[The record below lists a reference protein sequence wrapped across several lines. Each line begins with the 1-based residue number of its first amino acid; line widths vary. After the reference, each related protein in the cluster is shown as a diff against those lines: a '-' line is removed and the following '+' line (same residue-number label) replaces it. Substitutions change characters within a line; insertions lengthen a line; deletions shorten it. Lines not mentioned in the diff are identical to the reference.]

1 MKENEKIDETITVV
15 DWDNADESDLN
26 EIIGDVLKE
35 AYEVSEDGSISL
47 RKPFVLIIWNIME
60 I

>member
-1 MKENEKIDETITVV
+1 MKENEKINETITVV
-15 DWDNADESDLN
+15 DCDNAD

-47 RKPFVLIIWNIME
+47 RKPFVLII
-60 I
+60 

>member
-15 DWDNADESDLN
+15 DCDNADESDLN

-35 AYEVSEDGSISL
+35 AYEVSKDGSTTL
-47 RKPFVLIIWNIME
+47 QKPFVLII
-60 I
+60 